1 VITVPFRPIA
11 PPDLA
16 NGKVSPWSQ
25 INLSFGTEFV
35 YVRKS
40 ILAPE
45 GECHTRGLTS
55 GAFTFRAERTPWW
68 DDIVHCE
75 VLEVK
80 ENERLVY
87 TWLGLAWL
95 QGQGANAHGTE
106 VRWTLRPTEA
116 RLSFGKHSLFWGSLK
131 RIGKDRPGYP
141 STSSTICWHYVIPQ
155 NGTSIAYFLREV
167 ISFSFFGRP
176 CGTWHRNIT
185 DALEEL
191 VQHNNTSPRSLI

>member
-1 VITVPFRPIA
+1 VIVLRGRWIPNSLIERFSTPSKGRTGTEVNLITNPVITVPFRPIA

-16 NGKVSPWSQ
+16 NGKVSPGSQ
-25 INLSFGTEFV
+25 INLSLGTEFV

-87 TWLGLAWL
+87 TWLG
-95 QGQGANAHGTE
+95 
-106 VRWTLRPTEA
+106 
-116 RLSFGKHSLFWGSLK
+116 S
-131 RIGKDRPGYP
+131 KDRAQTPM
-141 STSSTICWHYVIPQ
+141 
-155 NGTSIAYFLREV
+155 ALK
-167 ISFSFFGRP
+167 
-176 CGTWHRNIT
+176 CGGH
-185 DALEEL
+185 
-191 VQHNNTSPRSLI
+191 